1 MLPLLAALLACTGA
15 TEPPPA
21 ADLEA
26 IVLRASRTAGDGS
39 LVLADR
45 AVTDEILA
53 AVLADPGVPAL
64 HSVTLTGN
72 RIGPAGLDALL
83 GSEKVRELRWLNLS
97 GNPLGDEGL
106 RRLAAAQALA
116 GVERLFITGVGAG
129 ADGIRALAAS
139 PHAGALRSLAAGD
152 QPVGDAGAAS
162 LITLDGLRELA
173 LPRAQIGGEGARAL
187 IEGGAAASLNLEG
200 NPVGPGGLVG
210 LRRFA
215 PGLEQ
220 LNLRATG
227 LDLDDLRALA
237 ALESAGDL
245 RELVLQDNPFGDEGI
260 AIVGQIPWLQD
271 LEKLQIE
278 GSGCGKEARA
288 RMRKDWGTRGGLKIE
303 PR

>member
-1 MLPLLAALLACTGA
+1 MLTLLAALLACAGA
-15 TEPPPA
+15 PEPPA
-21 ADLEA
+21 ADPAA
-26 IVLRASRTAGDGS
+26 IVPKAARTAGDGS
-39 LVLADR
+39 LILADL
-45 AVTDEILA
+45 AVTDEVLA

-72 RIGPAGLDALL
+72 RIGPAGLETLL
-83 GSEKVRELRWLNLS
+83 RSEKARGLRWLNLS

-106 RRLAAAQALA
+106 RRLAEAEALG

-129 ADGIRALAAS
+129 AAGIQALAAS
-139 PHAGALRSLAAGD
+139 PHAGSLRSLAAGD
-152 QPVGDAGAAS
+152 QAVGDAGAAA
-162 LITLDGLRELA
+162 LTALDGLRELD
-173 LPRAQIGGEGARAL
+173 LPRAQIGGDGARAL

-200 NPVGPGGLVG
+200 NPIGPGGLVG

-227 LDLDDLRALA
+227 LSLDDLRALA

-245 RELVLQDNPFGDEGI
+245 RELVLRDSPFGDEGV
-260 AIVGQIPWLQD
+260 AIVGQLPWLQD

-288 RMRKDWGTRGGLKIE
+288 RLRKDWGTRGGLKIE